1 MVRWGRALLRGMNM
15 KLRTRILWIS
25 CMALLAA
32 SLLGDALILR
42 MAEKSFKNE
51 AVLRAYQDLYETMDE
66 LEQKLSRSIDA
77 DAQATY
83 LEYFFKNLKDNY
95 HARDMYT
102 ICFLRIG
109 DGEKSDNFRQI
120 YNHTALSL
128 EELRDVRYE
137 HYGNSGVD
145 YADYSWKGG
154 DYVIF
159 TTSIQGQID
168 IYWVVPMTEVQNNV
182 QRLAGYMLAITLG
195 VAGLTMFILFF
206 VLKHVLQ
213 PLQELNETT
222 KLLAEGDYDQ
232 RVVVRRKDEIGQ
244 LEESFNKMAEAVEM
258 STRTLEESER
268 RKTLFM
274 GNLTHELKTPMTA
287 ISGYAQ
293 TLLST
298 KISRENQ
305 EAALLYIYEECG
317 RLERLSKKMMK
328 LLELDQD
335 ESLVFTDTSVSRL
348 FEAAEKSC
356 EVILQDK
363 QITLECIA
371 HGEHFPMDLDLMT
384 DVLINLIDN
393 SVKASEYGGKIILRA
408 YDNCIEVQD
417 FGQGI
422 PNEEQ
427 EKIMEPF
434 YMVDKSRSRKSGGAG
449 LGLALTAMIAKR
461 HNISIQI
468 DSKEGEGTRMILQ
481 FHNLQFV

>member
-1 MVRWGRALLRGMNM
+1 M

-25 CMALLAA
+25 CIALLAA
-32 SLLGDALILR
+32 SLLGDALILK

-51 AVLRAYQDLYETMDE
+51 AMLRAYQELYKITDE
-66 LEQKLSRSIDA
+66 LEQKLSRGVDA
-77 DAQATY
+77 DAQAMY
-83 LEYFFKNLKDNY
+83 LEYYFKNLKNSSNEK
-95 HARDMYT
+95 DMYT
-102 ICFLRIG
+102 ICFLKAEDG
-109 DGEKSDNFRQI
+109 DEPNDFRQI

-128 EELRDVRYE
+128 DELHNMEYKDYE
-137 HYGNSGVD
+137 SSEAD
-145 YADYSWKGG
+145 YADYTWKGEN
-154 DYVIF
+154 YVIF
-159 TTSIQGQID
+159 TTSIQSKIN
-168 IYWVVPMTEVQNNV
+168 IYRIVPMSEVKNNV
-182 QRLAGYMLAITLG
+182 QRLAGYMLVITLS
-195 VAGLTMFILFF
+195 VTGLTVVILFF
-206 VLKHVLQ
+206 ILKHVLQ

-222 KLLAEGDYDQ
+222 KLLARGDYEQ
-232 RVVVRRKDEIGQ
+232 RVVVRRRDEIGQ

-258 STRTLEESER
+258 STRSLEESER
-268 RKTLFM
+268 KKTLFM

-298 KISRENQ
+298 KISPENQ

-328 LLELDQD
+328 LLELDQ
-335 ESLVFTDTSVSRL
+335 EEALVFTDTPVSRL

-363 QITLECIA
+363 QITLECME

-393 SVKASEYGGKIILRA
+393 GVKASEHGGKIILKA
-408 YDNCIEVQD
+408 YDDCIEVQD

-422 PNEEQ
+422 PVGEQ

-434 YMVDKSRSRKSGGAG
+434 YMVDKSRSRKNGGAG

-461 HNISIQI
+461 HDVSIQI
-468 DSKEGEGTRMILQ
+468 DSKEGKGTRIILQ

>member
-1 MVRWGRALLRGMNM
+1 M
-15 KLRTRILWIS
+15 KLRTKILWIS
-25 CMALLAA
+25 CIALLAA
-32 SLLGDALILR
+32 SLFGDALILR
-42 MAEKSFKNE
+42 ITGKSLKSE
-51 AVLRAYQDLYETMDE
+51 ATIRAYQSFYEMTGE
-66 LEQKLSRSIDA
+66 LEQGLIRNMDA
-77 DAQATY
+77 DMRSVY
-83 LEYFFKNLKDNY
+83 LEYYFKNLKDDY
-95 HARDMYT
+95 S
-102 ICFLRIG
+102 ICFLWVGNTEETNEI
-109 DGEKSDNFRQI
+109 RQI
-120 YNHTALSL
+120 YNHTALSAG
-128 EELRDVRYE
+128 ELSQMDFKSYE
-137 HYGNSGVD
+137 GDDITYVD
-145 YADYSWKGG
+145 YSRDNT

-159 TTSIQGQID
+159 RMNIQDKID
-168 IYWVVPMTEVQNNV
+168 VYRVVPMAEVQNNV
-182 QRLAGYMLAITLG
+182 RRLTGYILAITFG
-195 VAGLTMFILFF
+195 VAGITMMVLFIILR
-206 VLKHVLQ
+206 HILQ

-222 KLLAEGDYDQ
+222 KRLAEGNYDQ

-244 LEESFNKMAEAVEM
+244 LEESFNKMAEAVET
-258 STRTLEESER
+258 STRSLEESER

-335 ESLVFTDTSVSRL
+335 ESLVFVDTPVSRL
-348 FEAAEKSC
+348 FESAAKSC
-356 EVILQDK
+356 EVILKDK
-363 QITLECIA
+363 QMTLECIE
-371 HGEHFPMDLDLMT
+371 HGEHFPMELDLMT

-393 SVKASEYGGKIILRA
+393 GIKASDSGGKIILRA

-422 PNEEQ
+422 PDEEQ

-461 HNISIQI
+461 HNISIRI
-468 DSKEGEGTRMILQ
+468 DSKEGEGTRIILQ
-481 FHNLQFV
+481 FV

>member
-1 MVRWGRALLRGMNM
+1 M

-25 CMALLAA
+25 CVALLAA
-32 SLLGDALILR
+32 SLLGDVLILR
-42 MAEKSFKNE
+42 ITEKSLKNE
-51 AVLRAYQDLYETMDE
+51 AMLRAYQEFYEMTNA
-66 LEQKLSRSIDA
+66 LEQKLNNGIDA
-77 DAQATY
+77 DTQAIY
-83 LEYFFKNLKDNY
+83 LEYFFKNLLDSDNHKDN
-95 HARDMYT
+95 YT
-102 ICFLRIG
+102 ICFLG
-109 DGEKSDNFRQI
+109 NEGEEGTGAIRTI
-120 YNHTALSL
+120 YNHTALSRA
-128 EELRDVRYE
+128 ELRGMSYMNYRRSDAV
-137 HYGNSGVD
+137 
-145 YADYSWKGG
+145 YAEYSYKGA
-154 DYVIF
+154 DYVILN
-159 TTSIQGQID
+159 TTLRSQID
-168 IYWVVPMTEVQNNV
+168 IYRLVPMAEVRDNV
-182 QRLAGYMLAITLG
+182 HRLAGYILAITLG
-195 VAGLTMFILFF
+195 IAGLTMIILFF
-206 VLKHVLQ
+206 ILKRVLQ

-222 KLLAEGDYDQ
+222 KRLAEGDYDQ
-232 RVVVRRKDEIGQ
+232 RVVIRRKDEIGQ
-244 LEESFNKMAEAVEM
+244 LEESFNKMAEAVET
-258 STRTLEESER
+258 STRNLEESER

-317 RLERLSKKMMK
+317 RLERLSQKMMK

-335 ESLVFTDTSVSRL
+335 ESLVFTEVSVSRL

-356 EVILQDK
+356 EIILKDK
-363 QITLECIA
+363 QITLERVE
-371 HGEHFPMDLDLMT
+371 HGEHFLMDLDLMT

-393 SVKASEYGGKIILRA
+393 SVKASAYGGRIILRA

-422 PNEEQ
+422 PAEEQ

-461 HNISIQI
+461 HNISILV
-468 DSKEGEGTRMILQ
+468 DSKVGEGTRMILQ
-481 FHNLQFV
+481 FV

>member
-1 MVRWGRALLRGMNM
+1 M
-15 KLRTRILWIS
+15 KLRTKILWIS
-25 CMALLAA
+25 CIALLAA

-42 MAEKSFKNE
+42 ITGKSLKSE
-51 AVLRAYQDLYETMDE
+51 AIIRAYQNFYEMTSE
-66 LEQKLSRSIDA
+66 LERGLNRNMDA
-77 DAQATY
+77 DMRSVY
-83 LEYFFKNLKDNY
+83 LEYYFKNLKDDY
-95 HARDMYT
+95 S
-102 ICFLRIG
+102 ICFLWVG
-109 DGEKSDNFRQI
+109 NGEETNEIRQI
-120 YNHTALSL
+120 YNHTALSAR
-128 EELRDVRYE
+128 ELSQMDLKSYEGDDITYANYSRD
-137 HYGNSGVD
+137 NT
-145 YADYSWKGG
+145 

-159 TTSIQGQID
+159 YMNIQGKINV
-168 IYWVVPMTEVQNNV
+168 YRVVPMVEVQNNV
-182 QRLAGYMLAITLG
+182 RRLTGYILAITFG
-195 VAGLTMFILFF
+195 VTGITMLVLFAILR
-206 VLKHVLQ
+206 HILQ

-222 KLLAEGDYDQ
+222 KRLAEGNYDQ

-244 LEESFNKMAEAVEM
+244 LEKSFNKMAEAVET
-258 STRTLEESER
+258 STRNLEESER

-293 TLLST
+293 TLLSA

-335 ESLVFTDTSVSRL
+335 ESLAFADTPVSRL
-348 FEAAEKSC
+348 FEAAAKSC
-356 EVILQDK
+356 EVILKDK
-363 QITLECIA
+363 QMTLECIE
-371 HGEHFPMDLDLMT
+371 HGEHFPMELDLMT

-393 SVKASEYGGKIILRA
+393 GIKASDRGGKIILRA
-408 YDNCIEVQD
+408 YDNCIEVRD

-422 PNEEQ
+422 PAEEQ

-481 FHNLQFV
+481 FV